1 MELVMEQEAPAGEV
15 CLTPEAMDA
24 YLDTL
29 RQQGRSADTLAAY
42 RRSIYGLYRS
52 LPPDKRVGRG
62 TLDRWRETLEDQ
74 GYLPRTINVRLA
86 AANGLMTYLGH
97 RELQATAAL
106 PPPAEGERPELTRGE
121 YLRLLSTARV
131 LEKERLYLLVKVFGS
146 TGLSVGGAAPADGGG
161 AGWAGTQPRASAAAA
176 GGGAAG
182 LCGPA
187 GHHRRTGVPQP
198 ERAAHAADPGD
209 GRDPV
214 PVPGRPGAGGKREP
228 TLSAPAVAEDPGCHP
243 DQCGPA
249 GGPGLRPDDGGG
261 TVLRGLGCR
270 KGGGDDVT
278 TPPSSRLRWH
288 EYQLLRRKEMT

>member
-146 TGLSVGGAAPADGGG
+146 TGLSVGELPRLTAEALDG
-161 AGWAGTQPRASAAAA
+161 R
-176 GGGAAG
+176 
-182 LCGPA
+182 GPSPV
-187 GHHRRTGVPQP
+187 RLPP
-198 ERAAHAADPGD
+198 ADPGD

-228 TLSAPAVAEDPGCHP
+228 TLSAPAVAGDPGCHP
-243 DQCGPA
+243 GQCGPA

>member
-1 MELVMEQEAPAGEV
+1 MPHAGGHGRLSGHPAPAG
-15 CLTPEAMDA
+15 PE
-24 YLDTL
+24 
-29 RQQGRSADTLAAY
+29 
-42 RRSIYGLYRS
+42 RRHPGGVPAEHLWAV
-52 LPPDKRVGRG
+52 PV
-62 TLDRWRETLEDQ
+62 
-74 GYLPRTINVRLA
+74 A
-86 AANGLMTYLGH
+86 AAGQADRPRDAGPLAGDAGGPGVSSPDYQCAAGGGQRPDDLSGPPGTPGH
-97 RELQATAAL
+97 RRPPAPGGGGAAGADPRGVSASAVHRPGSGEGAAL
-106 PPPAEGERPELTRGE
+106 PAGEGIRQHGPVG
-121 YLRLLSTARV
+121 
-131 LEKERLYLLVKVFGS
+131 
-146 TGLSVGGAAPADGGG
+146 GGAAPADGGG
-161 AGWAGTQPRASAAAA
+161 AGRAGTQPRASAAAA

-198 ERAAHAADPGD
+198 ERAANAADPGD

-228 TLSAPAVAEDPGCHP
+228 TLSAPAVAGDPGCHP
-243 DQCGPA
+243 GQCGPA